1 MSARCLHHILKETH
15 MGIATVPSLSG
26 PQIYS
31 TLFLVCRNLNR
42 TIWNGN
48 VDKGNLI
55 VVIVVVVTK
64 VCLTLLQLHEL

>member
-1 MSARCLHHILKETH
+1 
-15 MGIATVPSLSG
+15 MGIATLPSLSG

-55 VVIVVVVTK
+55 VVIVVITK
-64 VCLTLLQLHEL
+64 MCLTLLQLHEL

>member
-1 MSARCLHHILKETH
+1 

-64 VCLTLLQLHEL
+64 VCLTLLQPHEL